1 MTAAR
6 ATIAGIS
13 VEQRD
18 DVAYLTLDRPPLNVL
33 TIAMMRELSAALA
46 QAVQQPS
53 LRAVV
58 LQGRGRAFS
67 AGVDIGEHQ
76 GETLRPLLDAFHSLI
91 LDLLRSPVPLVAVV
105 HGLALG
111 GGCELATA
119 SDLVLIADDA
129 KIGVPEIKL
138 GVFPPA
144 AAVLFPRLIGAHRG
158 LELILT
164 GELISG
170 TEAARIGLANRAMPA
185 AELESALES
194 LLACFRNSSA
204 AALRITRRA
213 VIDSLDR
220 SASDALKELERVQ
233 VEELIPSHDAQEGL
247 RAFLEKRAPVWHH
260 C

>member
-185 AELESALES
+185 SELESALES

-233 VEELIPSHDAQEGL
+233 IEELIPSHDAQEGL